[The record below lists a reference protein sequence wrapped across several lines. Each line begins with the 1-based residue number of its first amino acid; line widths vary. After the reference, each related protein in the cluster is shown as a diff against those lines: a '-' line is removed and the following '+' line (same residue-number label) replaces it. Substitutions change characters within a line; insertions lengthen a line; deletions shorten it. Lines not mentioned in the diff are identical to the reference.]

1 MSVRTWPEA
10 TEGRNPL
17 MLASRGQCCQQP
29 TAQSAVTRLQLSAAR
44 VHAPTDSHSLD
55 TELTAV
61 AMLTIP
67 GLTGTIWALATKV
80 WAGSY
85 LFIALADAPGQEGKG
100 ILVMDWRN
108 SLCPLI
114 ASIVPGTRA
123 TYWGRV
129 IASSYLGSPKEMKDC
144 KVDGFME
151 LSTHLLMLTPISSL
165 VARESAS
172 ASEMEWQS

>member
-1 MSVRTWPEA
+1 
-10 TEGRNPL
+10 
-17 MLASRGQCCQQP
+17 
-29 TAQSAVTRLQLSAAR
+29 
-44 VHAPTDSHSLD
+44 
-55 TELTAV
+55 
-61 AMLTIP
+61 
-67 GLTGTIWALATKV
+67 
-80 WAGSY
+80 
-85 LFIALADAPGQEGKG
+85 
-100 ILVMDWRN
+100 MDWRS

-129 IASSYLGSPKEMKDC
+129 MASSYLRSPKEMKDC

-172 ASEMEWQS
+172 ASEME